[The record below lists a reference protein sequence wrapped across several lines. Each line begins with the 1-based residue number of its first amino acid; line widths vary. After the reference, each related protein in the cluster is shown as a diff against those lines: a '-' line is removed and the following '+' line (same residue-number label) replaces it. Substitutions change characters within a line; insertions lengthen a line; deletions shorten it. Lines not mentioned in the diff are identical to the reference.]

1 MSGGTAAQAAAR
13 ASEALSGAAARLAGS
28 AELRAP
34 DAALAEAG
42 DARGAG
48 ASRAAADP
56 ALAAQAAE
64 LLTAWCATVD
74 ALLAEAQ
81 AAPGE
86 ARGPSAIL
94 PLAVELES
102 LQPCWEGRALC
113 SVSCG
118 GVRVQGGVGCI
129 AS

>member
-1 MSGGTAAQAAAR
+1 VAR

-74 ALLAEAQ
+74 ALLTEAQ

-94 PLAVELES
+94 PWPLSWSHCDHAGTGALSAACPAEECVSRAAWAALPHS
-102 LQPCWEGRALC
+102 SVRAL
-113 SVSCG
+113 
-118 GVRVQGGVGCI
+118 Q
-129 AS
+129 